1 MVFTSKMFE
10 KYLWKSNILL
20 KDAGHLHLYLKCHS
34 STGVFKHF
42 ASKKQLPG
50 QSVSGI
56 LVENGLKIQKIQAAS
71 IFCWHISNVF
81 ETFIYGHHKMFSTFM
96 KLHFTR
102 ESPKRKYYRAYR
114 KFNTDYFS
122 CELSRQLDLTFC
134 STKEN
139 GRLWRVIRIQSV
151 S

>member
-1 MVFTSKMFE
+1 
-10 KYLWKSNILL
+10 
-20 KDAGHLHLYLKCHS
+20 
-34 STGVFKHF
+34 
-42 ASKKQLPG
+42 
-50 QSVSGI
+50 
-56 LVENGLKIQKIQAAS
+56 
-71 IFCWHISNVF
+71 
-81 ETFIYGHHKMFSTFM
+81 MFSTFM

-139 GRLWRVIRIQSV
+139 GRL
-151 S
+151 